1 MLTHHR
7 KPVSLSW
14 ISTDLPLRSQIET
27 AATLYQKD
35 KQQFHFILQEPDL
48 LDYQS
53 ESHGDRVPILPPCHP
68 PRLLWLELSPCRA
81 VMTMQG
87 KSNFSYRHLWQ
98 KGMYGLSRY
107 YLQGQSESLPNQI
120 RLRNFTRELTLVGYP
135 LPEFWRLEYE
145 LWSEKLCLGHYIL
158 QLEIHH

>member
-35 KQQFHFILQEPDL
+35 QQQFHFLLQEPDL
-48 LDYQS
+48 LDWDDQGNFFK
-53 ESHGDRVPILPPCHP
+53 HQILPSSHK
-68 PRLLWLELSPCRA
+68 PRLLWLEVSPCRA

-87 KSNFSYRHLWQ
+87 NGNFSYRHLWQ

-120 RLRNFTRELTLVGYP
+120 RLRNFTRNLTLVGYP
-135 LPEFWRLEYE
+135 MPESLRLEYE
-145 LWSEKLCLGHYIL
+145 LWSEKLRLGHYVL
-158 QLEIHH
+158 SLEIH